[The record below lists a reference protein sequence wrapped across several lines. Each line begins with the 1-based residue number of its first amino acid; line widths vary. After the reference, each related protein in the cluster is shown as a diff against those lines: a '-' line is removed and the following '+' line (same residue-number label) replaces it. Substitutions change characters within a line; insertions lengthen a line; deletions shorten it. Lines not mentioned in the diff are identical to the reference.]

1 MHQLLLMCAMRPERS
16 SQFIVSFISSVLDSG
31 IKQKR
36 LNYDTP
42 PDLNKMAKGL
52 DYGSLPLVLYRDE
65 PDLLVTKLRRVA
77 LKQDVS
83 VFKVEKVVLISSLR
97 VPALGVAS

>member
-16 SQFIVSFISSVLDSG
+16 SQFIVSFISIVLDSG
-31 IKQKR
+31 VKQRR

-42 PDLNKMAKGL
+42 PDLNRIAKTL
-52 DYGSLPLVLYRDE
+52 HPNFLPLVLYKDE
-65 PDLLVTKLRRVA
+65 PDLLVTKLEKVA

-83 VFKVEKVVLISSLR
+83 ACKKW
-97 VPALGVAS
+97 